1 MNADESKY
9 RLEILKMAR
18 ELLNEE
24 YINKR
29 AEDHNKWL
37 AECDVAWKTRGIK
50 LPYPPFAP
58 YPSEAEILAKAA
70 SLYNFVV
77 EKPQADKPTVANP
90 LIDLAS
96 APSPWVTYL
105 NPQPVEAPPP
115 IPAPDA
121 TVLTP
126 TQPTAPVTTV
136 VETPPMPDVVEDKKD
151 TEPNTTEQQLASDL
165 ANKSKPLFAPGAA
178 VKSLL
183 PTWLQSKDNNV

>member
-1 MNADESKY
+1 MNADESRY

-24 YINKR
+24 YINRR

-58 YPSEAEILAKAA
+58 YPSESEILAKAT
-70 SLYNFVV
+70 SLYNFVE
-77 EKPQADKPTVANP
+77 EKPKAAPPVVDV
-90 LIDLAS
+90 AS

-105 NPQPVEAPPP
+105 
-115 IPAPDA
+115 
-121 TVLTP
+121 T
-126 TQPTAPVTTV
+126 PTAPA
-136 VETPPMPDVVEDKKD
+136 ETPVSPPVAVPETAPVVAA
-151 TEPNTTEQQLASDL
+151 TEPVPQQPIDTLADNESAAALSAEDRLVADL
-165 ANKSKPLFAPGAA
+165 AAAKSKPLFAPKTA

-183 PTWLQSKDNNV
+183 PTWLQPKENNV

>member
-1 MNADESKY
+1 MNADESRY

-24 YINKR
+24 YINRR

-37 AECDVAWKTRGIK
+37 AECDVVWRTKGIK

-70 SLYNFVV
+70 SLYNFVE
-77 EKPQADKPTVANP
+77 EKPKATTPPV
-90 LIDLAS
+90 DLAS

-105 NPQPVEAPPP
+105 
-115 IPAPDA
+115 
-121 TVLTP
+121 TP
-126 TQPTAPVTTV
+126 TPP
-136 VETPPMPDVVEDKKD
+136 VETPVSPPVVEPEPSPPTVS
-151 TEPNTTEQQLASDL
+151 TEPVPEQPVATAVSNEPVAAPSTEDRLVADL
-165 ANKSKPLFAPGAA
+165 ATAKSKPLFAPGAT

-183 PTWLQSKDNNV
+183 PTWLQPKENNV

>member
-37 AECDVAWKTRGIK
+37 AECDVAWKTRGVK

-77 EKPQADKPTVANP
+77 EKPKESSPV
-90 LIDLAS
+90 IDIAS

-105 NPQPVEAPPP
+105 NPTPT
-115 IPAPDA
+115 PAPAEVTPSKSIVDDTTQTDPTPSPLVNTVAETTTQADDTIVKEDLTNGASADVQA
-121 TVLTP
+121 T
-126 TQPTAPVTTV
+126 
-136 VETPPMPDVVEDKKD
+136 
-151 TEPNTTEQQLASDL
+151 SDL
-165 ANKSKPLFAPGAA
+165 AKSKPLFATTPS

-183 PTWLQSKDNNV
+183 PNWLQPKENNV

>member
-1 MNADESKY
+1 MNADESRY

-24 YINKR
+24 YINRR

-37 AECDVAWKTRGIK
+37 ADCDVAWRTQGIK

-70 SLYNFVV
+70 SLYNFVE
-77 EKPQADKPTVANP
+77 EKPKAAAPVVDVAT
-90 LIDLAS
+90 

-105 NPQPVEAPPP
+105 APTV
-115 IPAPDA
+115 PAES
-121 TVLTP
+121 TVDP
-126 TQPTAPVTTV
+126 AVVNTV
-136 VETPPMPDVVEDKKD
+136 PMPPAIS
-151 TEPNTTEQQLASDL
+151 TETSTVPEKPASDAMGTGTIPVPSTEDRL
-165 ANKSKPLFAPGAA
+165 VADLETAKSKPLFAPKSS

-183 PTWLQSKDNNV
+183 PTWLQPKENNV